1 MIILPVA
8 ASPFLFSWLAT
19 FHLKG
24 HPGETP
30 VLQRASSFDFHLS
43 QSSCPPLVFPCA
55 FQVRPLLPSSASL
68 HGRCRKGGWS
78 RSFGLSLVPLHPS
91 GHLVELDGLV
101 GDVTSEEQV
110 VSGLHHP
117 CKPHEEH
124 AVHAHGCSHIPRT
137 SRTSCQPG
145 CVRTAVAVAPTS
157 SWVPSLACVRLVRSL
172 CFPSRP
178 SPLLLGGCVSRAI
191 RASASPAVM
200 FGEIISA
207 GFLVSASPA
216 STKPQLATGPQ
227 KCVVLGPVSEA
238 RNARARA
245 PSPCFAAL
253 LAIAQSEDVCH
264 TLVGQQ
270 LHPPPSESNQKGGE
284 RDTPSTWAG
293 IPRRLRSVVE
303 NLPRARGC
311 GGGGGSPSHEVVVRG
326 ARQRGMV
333 LVRRCSLRA
342 SCRLGRSS
350 AYAGW
355 HLRTRSMHLCNIAPT
370 RQRARPSVPSRQRYN
385 LLYPH
390 RRGWSS
396 FFLTHSL
403 DRPRCTSSYYRPIQ
417 VSRSNAR
424 TSQGW
429 VLVVFH
435 HDQCPFSRSRLPFG
449 WEEMV

>member
-270 LHPPPSESNQKGGE
+270 LHPPPPNPTRRGGKE
-284 RDTPSTWAG
+284 THP
-293 IPRRLRSVVE
+293 
-303 NLPRARGC
+303 ARGLAYQD
-311 GGGGGSPSHEVVVRG
+311 GFEVWWKTYPVHVGVVAVEG
-326 ARQRGMV
+326 ARP
-333 LVRRCSLRA
+333 
-342 SCRLGRSS
+342 
-350 AYAGW
+350 
-355 HLRTRSMHLCNIAPT
+355 TRS
-370 RQRARPSVPSRQRYN
+370 
-385 LLYPH
+385 
-390 RRGWSS
+390 W
-396 FFLTHSL
+396 
-403 DRPRCTSSYYRPIQ
+403 
-417 VSRSNAR
+417 
-424 TSQGW
+424 
-429 VLVVFH
+429 
-435 HDQCPFSRSRLPFG
+435 
-449 WEEMV
+449 